1 MVTGAHGVRGQVR
14 IKAFTEAPEDLAA
27 YGPLSD
33 EDGGRQYR
41 ITVTGRSKDQLLAR
55 VAGVADR
62 DAAAALKGTRL
73 YVPRSVLPAPQ
84 DEETFY
90 HVDLI
95 GLLAEDVAGRPLG
108 RVVAVQDFGAG
119 AMLEVAPDGGATG
132 YFPFTRAVVP
142 EVDIAGGRLVIDLP
156 GESVAEDGAGTGQS
170 RREGS

>member
-73 YVPRSVLPAPQ
+73 YVPRSALPAPQ

-119 AMLEVAPDGGATG
+119 AIVRGVAGRSRG
-132 YFPFTRAVVP
+132 TRRYRRGRDRCHHRAQSGRIPADDPRRQAAV
-142 EVDIAGGRLVIDLP
+142 G
-156 GESVAEDGAGTGQS
+156 S
-170 RREGS
+170 R